1 MKKTQ
6 TSKLVYT
13 ALCVTLGILLPQII
27 NLIPIGNVK
36 AILLPMHIP
45 VLLAGFL
52 VGIPYA
58 TACGIILPP
67 LVFLLTG
74 MPPIYPIG
82 LTMMFELGAYGAV
95 TAIIYKYSKGKIY
108 PSLIGGMIIGRIVL
122 GIAST
127 VILGFAGKPYGMSI
141 FLTSAFVTA
150 LPGIIIQLIV
160 IPAIV
165 YALKKAKILA

>member
-1 MKKTQ
+1 
-6 TSKLVYT
+6 
-13 ALCVTLGILLPQII
+13 
-27 NLIPIGNVK
+27 
-36 AILLPMHIP
+36 
-45 VLLAGFL
+45 
-52 VGIPYA
+52 
-58 TACGIILPP
+58 
-67 LVFLLTG
+67 

-108 PSLIGGMIIGRIVL
+108 PSLIGGMIVGRIVL